1 VRNNPAYQA
10 NPMVRKW
17 KEWQDMQYR
26 YFESGQ
32 AKPTLI
38 VEWADLKLPFG
49 LEILG
54 SGIVPD
60 MVTDAVRG
68 MPSAQAAAKAQ
79 ARAEELITKLGY
91 KRW

>member
-1 VRNNPAYQA
+1 
-10 NPMVRKW
+10 
-17 KEWQDMQYR
+17 
-26 YFESGQ
+26 
-32 AKPTLI
+32 
-38 VEWADLKLPFG
+38 VEWDDLKLPFG

-79 ARAEELITKLGY
+79 ARAEELITKLGH

>member
-1 VRNNPAYQA
+1 MDY
-10 NPMVRKW
+10 
-17 KEWQDMQYR
+17 Y
-26 YFESGQ
+26 YFENDL
-32 AKPTLI
+32 AKPTLV
-38 VEWADLKLPFG
+38 VEWADLKLPFL

-54 SGIVPD
+54 SNIIPD

-68 MPSAQAAAKAQ
+68 TPSAQAAQKAQ

>member
-1 VRNNPAYQA
+1 V
-10 NPMVRKW
+10 
-17 KEWQDMQYR
+17 DMDYF
-26 YFESGQ
+26 YFEHDL

-38 VEWADLKLPFG
+38 VNWADLKLPFL

-54 SGIVPD
+54 SNIITD

-79 ARAEELITKLGY
+79 ARAEELITRLGY

>member
-1 VRNNPAYQA
+1 
-10 NPMVRKW
+10 
-17 KEWQDMQYR
+17 MQYR
-26 YFESGQ
+26 YFETAQ

-38 VEWADLKLPFG
+38 VEWDDLRLPFG

-60 MVTDAVRG
+60 MVTDAVKG

-79 ARAEELITKLGY
+79 ARAEELITKLGH

>member
-1 VRNNPAYQA
+1 MRRNPAYQA
-10 NPMVRKW
+10 NETVRKW
-17 KEWQDMQYR
+17 KEWQDMQYS
-26 YFESGQ
+26 YFETGR

-38 VEWADLKLPFG
+38 VEWDDLRLPFG

-54 SGIVPD
+54 SGIVAD
-60 MVTDAVRG
+60 MVTDAVKG

-79 ARAEELITKLGY
+79 GRAEELVARLGH

>member
-1 VRNNPAYQA
+1 
-10 NPMVRKW
+10 
-17 KEWQDMQYR
+17 MQYR
-26 YFESGQ
+26 YFEADQ

-38 VEWADLKLPFG
+38 IEWSDLQLPFG

-54 SGIVPD
+54 SGIIPD

-68 MPSAQAAAKAQ
+68 MPSQQAAAKAQ
-79 ARAEELITKLGY
+79 GRAEELITKLGH